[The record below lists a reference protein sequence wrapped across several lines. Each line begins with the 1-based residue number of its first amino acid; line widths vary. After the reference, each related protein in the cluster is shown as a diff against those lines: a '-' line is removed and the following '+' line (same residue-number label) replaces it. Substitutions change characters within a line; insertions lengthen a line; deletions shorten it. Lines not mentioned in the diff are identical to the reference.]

1 MSETSQIIRWHKFP
15 SADAV
20 RDQALGWICRAE
32 AEAIAMQGD
41 FGKPRPA
48 LVIQA
53 DQFGEHATVT
63 VLPVTSTL
71 VAATLLRIT
80 VQPST
85 ENGLQK
91 PSQVMLDKAMTVKRN
106 KVGQAFGRI
115 DADAL
120 VEVERCLAVFFGI
133 AK

>member
-1 MSETSQIIRWHKFP
+1 MRGDFVT
-15 SADAV
+15 
-20 RDQALGWICRAE
+20 
-32 AEAIAMQGD
+32 IAMQGY

-53 DQFGEHATVT
+53 DPFGEHATVT

-71 VAATLLRIT
+71 VAAPLLRIT
-80 VQPST
+80 VQPNV

-91 PSQVMLDKAMTVKRN
+91 PSQVMLDKTMTVKRD
-106 KVGQAFGRI
+106 KIGQALGRI
-115 DADAL
+115 DVDAM
-120 VEVERCLAVFFGI
+120 VEVERCLAVFLGI